1 MSSQGVMIMIR
12 RLMSSTEN
20 TTSTCSWFEDV
31 MVEARSVVQV
41 LACTLVV
48 AATLTGT
55 DLTAAELSIPTRIA
69 RGDGTV
75 SVSIEYRARDVAL
88 AGLQFDLTSDRS
100 VRVIAAT
107 AGSAT
112 TNSGKAVSTSVLPDG
127 RSRFVIAGVNRNA
140 IADGTVISLV
150 VRVGPSSGRSRLQI
164 VNALGAD
171 ADGQAKAI
179 GVKAGRIIRVPT
191 RPAGR

>member
-1 MSSQGVMIMIR
+1 MLR
-12 RLMSSTEN
+12 RLMSSPAN
-20 TTSTCSWFEDV
+20 TASTCSWFEDV
-31 MVEARSVVQV
+31 MEEARSVVQA

-69 RGDGTV
+69 RGDGTIT
-75 SVSIEYRARDVAL
+75 VSIEYRARDAAV
-88 AGLQFDLTSDRS
+88 AGLQFDLTSDPS

-112 TNSGKAVSTSVLPDG
+112 TNAGKAVSTSVLADG

-150 VRVGPSSGRSRLQI
+150 IQVGSSSGPSTLEI

-171 ADGQAKAI
+171 ADGQATVLR
-179 GVKAGRIIRVPT
+179 VKAGRIIRVPSGGV
-191 RPAGR
+191 GR

>member
-1 MSSQGVMIMIR
+1 MLR
-12 RLMSSTEN
+12 RLMASTGK
-20 TTSTCSWFEDV
+20 TVSTCSWCEDA
-31 MVEARSVVQV
+31 MAEARSVVQV

-55 DLTAAELSIPTRIA
+55 DLVAAELSIPTQIA

-75 SVSIEYRARDVAL
+75 TVSIEYRGRDAAL

-100 VRVIAAT
+100 IRVIAAT

-112 TNSGKAVSTSVLPDG
+112 TNAGKAVSTSALPDG

-150 VRVGPSSGRSRLQI
+150 VRVGPASGPSRLEI

-171 ADGQAKAI
+171 ADGQAKVLR
-179 GVKAGRIIRVPT
+179 VKGGRIIRVPS
-191 RPAGR
+191 RRVGR